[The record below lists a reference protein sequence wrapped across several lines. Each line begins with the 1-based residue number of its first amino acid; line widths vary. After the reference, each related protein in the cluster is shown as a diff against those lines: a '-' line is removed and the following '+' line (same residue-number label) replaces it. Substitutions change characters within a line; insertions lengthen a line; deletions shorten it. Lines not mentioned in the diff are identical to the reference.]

1 MAVLGVA
8 CWSAVFSTAWVVSL
22 QRCKYEVRRI
32 RQRVE
37 LNAVVKRDIEVLEGC
52 WFRCWWW
59 MSWVSVWVDELLVG
73 GGGGRGRGE

>member
-8 CWSAVFSTAWVVSL
+8 WWCAVFNAAWLVSL

-37 LNAVVKRDIEVLEGC
+37 LNAVMKKDVEVFGSW
-52 WFRCWWW
+52 WFKSLWW
-59 MSWVSVWVDELLVG
+59 MSWLTTWVDELLFG
-73 GGGGRGRGE
+73 GGMGRKE